1 MSLTRGVLG
10 SPRHSP
16 HLWFIPSAHLDFFAI
31 FVIPSPHLDNHT
43 FTSPRVQIMPSPHLE
58 LHTLNSP
65 RGQIISYLLQL
76 KSNSIVDVP
85 LIFQT
90 TIPNFRGAIITNTT
104 IANTSIFYHKEHNIF
119 WICHNEHK
127 ISIANT
133 EICHKEHRMIELRF
147 WGCEVVRPPM
157 LYEAE
162 SQWVQTMSDT

>member
-1 MSLTRGVLG
+1 MNEGSLVTTNNTDFYKHLKKSSKDARYKGGVLG

-31 FVIPSPHLDNHT
+31 FVIPSPHLDNHTFTSPRVQIIPSPHLDHHT

-90 TIPNFRGAIITNTT
+90 TIPNF
-104 IANTSIFYHKEHNIF
+104 
-119 WICHNEHK
+119 
-127 ISIANT
+127 
-133 EICHKEHRMIELRF
+133 LRF
-147 WGCEVVRPPM
+147 QSSVRLSEVW
-157 LYEAE
+157 LG
-162 SQWVQTMSDT
+162 

>member
-1 MSLTRGVLG
+1 MPKQILVKFLKTSKQINYPLDNILKRWWSVRGVLG

-31 FVIPSPHLDNHT
+31 FVIPSPHLDNHTFTSPRVQIIPSPHLDHHT

-90 TIPNFRGAIITNTT
+90 TIPNF
-104 IANTSIFYHKEHNIF
+104 
-119 WICHNEHK
+119 
-127 ISIANT
+127 
-133 EICHKEHRMIELRF
+133 LRF
-147 WGCEVVRPPM
+147 QSSVRLSEVW
-157 LYEAE
+157 LG
-162 SQWVQTMSDT
+162 

>member
-1 MSLTRGVLG
+1 MVWGVLG

-31 FVIPSPHLDNHT
+31 FVIPSPHLDNHTFTSPRVQIIPSPHLDHHT

-90 TIPNFRGAIITNTT
+90 TIPNF
-104 IANTSIFYHKEHNIF
+104 
-119 WICHNEHK
+119 
-127 ISIANT
+127 
-133 EICHKEHRMIELRF
+133 LRF
-147 WGCEVVRPPM
+147 QSSVRLSEVW
-157 LYEAE
+157 LG
-162 SQWVQTMSDT
+162 